1 MTEQLGKI
9 EKPEAE
15 QFKGGK
21 KLYLVPL
28 IFSGEDAPAEYKE
41 RCHRYWQQVAEQL
54 ASLEEKI
61 GKVNRVYH
69 ESISLSGEEGM
80 KLAEKINQSCYQIA
94 KSKCDNEATFEA
106 FEDRELL
113 EEIIDWERCLL
124 LGFVTVK
131 VASKVSEFYT
141 ETSKK
146 RYEFMISRITETLK
160 DNEAGLLFIREG
172 HRLQFPKDIEVFSIS
187 PPGLDEIHRW
197 LRDEASKEKET
208 REEELK
214 EKEEG
219 EEEGKEEQP
228 REEEAREEE
237 SREEESREEEGK
249 EEEGKEEESKG
260 EEPRETEEKK

>member
-1 MTEQLGKI
+1 MSEQLGKI

-28 IFSGEDAPAEYKE
+28 IFSGEDTPPEYKE

-80 KLAEKINQSCYQIA
+80 KLVEKINQSCYQIA

-146 RYEFMISRITETLK
+146 RYEFMVSRITETLK
-160 DNEAGLLFIREG
+160 DNEAGLLFISEG

-197 LRDEASKEKET
+197 LRDEASKEKELKET
-208 REEELK
+208 ETGKEEETETGKEEETEAGEETEEEKEK
-214 EKEEG
+214 EKEE
-219 EEEGKEEQP
+219 ET
-228 REEEAREEE
+228 
-237 SREEESREEEGK
+237 
-249 EEEGKEEESKG
+249 
-260 EEPRETEEKK
+260 RETEEKK

>member
-28 IFSGEDAPAEYKE
+28 IFSGEDTPPEYKE

-146 RYEFMISRITETLK
+146 RYEFMVSRITETLK
-160 DNEAGLLFIREG
+160 DNEAGLLFITEG

-197 LRDEASKEKET
+197 LRDEASKEKELKET
-208 REEELK
+208 ERGKETETEELK
-214 EKEEG
+214 GKRKKK
-219 EEEGKEEQP
+219 GKE
-228 REEEAREEE
+228 
-237 SREEESREEEGK
+237 
-249 EEEGKEEESKG
+249 

>member
-15 QFKGGK
+15 QFKGSK

-28 IFSGEDAPAEYKE
+28 IFSGEDTPPEYKE

-94 KSKCDNEATFEA
+94 KSKCDDEATFEA

-160 DNEAGLLFIREG
+160 DNEAGLLFITEG

-208 REEELK
+208 REEEARDK
-214 EKEEG
+214 ETEKG
-219 EEEGKEEQP
+219 EERETEEETGKGEERETEEETGKET
-228 REEEAREEE
+228 EEET
-237 SREEESREEEGK
+237 GK
-249 EEEGKEEESKG
+249 E

>member
-15 QFKGGK
+15 QFKGSK

-28 IFSGEDAPAEYKE
+28 IFSGEDTPPEYKE

-106 FEDRELL
+106 IEDRELL
-113 EEIIDWERCLL
+113 EEVIDWERCLL
-124 LGFVTVK
+124 FGFVTVK

-146 RYEFMISRITETLK
+146 RYEFMVSRITETLK
-160 DNEAGLLFIREG
+160 DNEAGLLFITEG

-197 LRDEASKEKET
+197 LRDEASKEKELKET
-208 REEELK
+208 EKETETGEEKETGKEEKKEEETK
-214 EKEEG
+214 EEKEE
-219 EEEGKEEQP
+219 ET
-228 REEEAREEE
+228 
-237 SREEESREEEGK
+237 
-249 EEEGKEEESKG
+249 
-260 EEPRETEEKK
+260 RETEEKK

>member
-15 QFKGGK
+15 QFKGSK

-28 IFSGEDAPAEYKE
+28 IFSGEDTPPEYKE

-172 HRLQFPKDIEVFSIS
+172 HRLQFPRDIEVFSIS

-208 REEELK
+208 REEEARDK
-214 EKEEG
+214 ETEKG
-219 EEEGKEEQP
+219 EERETEEETGKGEERETEEETGKET
-228 REEEAREEE
+228 
-237 SREEESREEEGK
+237 GK
-249 EEEGKEEESKG
+249 E

>member
-28 IFSGEDAPAEYKE
+28 IFSGEDTPPEYKE

-54 ASLEEKI
+54 ANLEEKI
-61 GKVNRVYH
+61 GRVNRVYH

-146 RYEFMISRITETLK
+146 RYEFMVSRITETLK

-197 LRDEASKEKET
+197 LRDEASKEKELKET
-208 REEELK
+208 ETGTGKETETEEGK
-214 EKEEG
+214 EKEE
-219 EEEGKEEQP
+219 EEG
-228 REEEAREEE
+228 
-237 SREEESREEEGK
+237 REEEGR